1 MQYGF
6 CYLTPYTKNNSKGM
20 KGLKVRPET
29 TDLQKEKIRGK
40 LLDIS
45 LGHDILNQMPMSR
58 AKKAKK
64 KKKDY
69 IKLNSFAQQRKPS
82 TK

>member
-6 CYLTPYTKNNSKGM
+6 GYLTPYTKNNSKGM

-29 TDLQKEKIRGK
+29 IDLQKEKLHGK

-45 LGHDILNQMPMSR
+45 LSHDILNQTPMSR

-64 KKKDY
+64 KKQNKNKKKNKTNWT
-69 IKLNSFAQQRKPS
+69 ISN
-82 TK
+82 